1 MSKKTTDET
10 LGREAVKE
18 YLQQYH
24 TAVGKKRILEERH
37 RVLSKLHNGILIG
50 GHHKIF
56 FHLEEI

>member
-24 TAVGKKRILEERH
+24 TAVGKKRIIHLNTVISALFLPMKLEITP
-37 RVLSKLHNGILIG
+37 KLIRARL
-50 GHHKIF
+50 
-56 FHLEEI
+56 